1 MYVAAITFVYI
12 VYIDI
17 DGIWGTLVKCIYF
30 FFYVTIADGRNLVTT
45 TLTAS

>member
-12 VYIDI
+12 VYID
-17 DGIWGTLVKCIYF
+17 GIWVKCIYF
-30 FFYVTIADGRNLVTT
+30 FYYVTIADGRNLVTT